1 MFDSIIYH
9 RQFLNLIYK
18 SRAGQVRHFRVICGF
33 QKWCGTIDN
42 FGTWRKK
49 VAQLSANGKPF

>member
-33 QKWCGTIDN
+33 QKWCGTILAH
-42 FGTWRKK
+42 GAKK
-49 VAQLSANGKPF
+49 VAQWSANGKPF